1 MAFEIR
7 ASAQLQEKV
16 RVYVSDLISKED
28 DWAAYFTQTLNLI
41 EHELFLKD
49 RTPSKEK
56 GSICANSTWSISKT
70 VWKSQQF

>member
-7 ASAQLQEKV
+7 ARAQLQEKV

-49 RTPSKEK
+49 
-56 GSICANSTWSISKT
+56 
-70 VWKSQQF
+70 